1 MYEEYCFF
9 LNYLLSQSRRSLL
22 SINADLSSLPP
33 FFACITNHFNSLS
46 LTVRSCLAPRSFKL
60 LICTRRKCENRVRL
74 SLSQLGLT
82 NSKVLKPSE
91 NSALY
96 LS

>member
-1 MYEEYCFF
+1 MYEEYYFF

-22 SINADLSSLPP
+22 SINADLSSLPI

-46 LTVRSCLAPRSFKL
+46 LTVRSCLPPRSFKL
-60 LICTRRKCENRVRL
+60 LICTRRNRVRL
-74 SLSQLGLT
+74 SLTQLGLT